1 MNDIKI
7 SATTTIDPKTWA
19 EAKAVLNCH
28 YLSVSDALY
37 LLMRHIA
44 DAGDLP
50 FSCIIPGPTMIAT
63 REELERDDLPVF
75 NTVEELMADLNSDED
90 DDEDAE
96 DYTYQSV
103 QA

>member
-7 SATTTIDPKTWA
+7 SATTTIDPKTWD

-37 LLMRHIA
+37 LLMHHIA

-50 FSCIIPGPTMIAT
+50 FSCIIPGPKTIAAM
-63 REELERDDLPVF
+63 EELERGEGVTF
-75 NTVEELMADLNSDED
+75 CSVADLIAELNSGDD
-90 DDEDAE
+90 DDED
-96 DYTYQSV
+96 
-103 QA
+103 